1 MPNWCSTNI
10 KFTGE
15 QEKLRVLHDFINDDE
30 ANKKVGIATAFRER
44 WLGNYLERAG
54 FSWKDY
60 RCRGTVEYISD
71 VRQNEFTV
79 ETETAWAPMLAMWQA
94 IVEKI
99 APELEITYF
108 AQEPGCGV
116 YMTND
121 PEKADNYWVDVYD
134 EDNLPE
140 NVANIFHE
148 SFDTT
153 EVDLR
158 GALLQIFPSD
168 AKLETDKLIQKL
180 EDMTDEIGINK
191 WKYVPVSEVD

>member
-30 ANKKVGIATAFRER
+30 ANKKVGITTDFRVR

-54 FSWKDY
+54 LSWEDY
-60 RCRGTVEYISD
+60 RCRGTAEYISD
-71 VRQNEFTV
+71 VGQNEFTV

-94 IVEKI
+94 VVEKI
-99 APELEITYF
+99 APGLEITYF

-121 PEKADNYWVDVYD
+121 PEIAGNYWVDVCN
-134 EDNLPE
+134 EDDLPE
-140 NVANIFHE
+140 NVANVFRE
-148 SFDTT
+148 SYDAT
-153 EVDLR
+153 EADLR
-158 GALLQIFPSD
+158 AALLQVFPSD
-168 AKLETDKLIQKL
+168 AELETDELIQKL
-180 EDMTDEIGINK
+180 EDVADGIGINK
-191 WKYVPVSEVD
+191 WKYVPVNEVD